1 MKNLFKCVLEILRCA
16 QDDILSVIEVMK
28 FFNTPLIKAIDAYTI
43 EHEPVA
49 SIDLMERAARALA
62 AAILER
68 YAGRSFAV
76 FAGPGN
82 NGGDGLAVARMLQ
95 GAGCDVAVW
104 LINPKGKLSPD
115 CAVNLERLQAAGVP
129 VTEVAD
135 AFIMP
140 ALAADVVVIDALFGS
155 GLDRPVVNGVFA
167 NVIRGI
173 DACSNDVVAIDM
185 PSGLLGGENEP
196 ALQLIVLATLTLTL
210 QFPKLSQLFAEN
222 EMFVG
227 ELQILE
233 IQLSQRAIEET
244 PSPFFYTCRDEI
256 KPLIRTRA
264 KHAHKGTFG
273 RALLV
278 AGSKGMAGASV
289 LAARAALRSGVGLL
303 TVHVPSC
310 NNAIVQGAVPEAMTS
325 IDSCE
330 CCFSDAIDTERYT
343 AVGVGPGLGQS
354 KESETALLALID
366 SCKAP
371 MVLDADALNIL
382 ARNPKYMQR
391 LPQGSVIT
399 PHVGEFARLFGETD
413 SSYVRLQA
421 AQAYAMTF
429 GVTIVLKGAYTV
441 IVTQMGTMH
450 FNSTGN
456 PGMATGGCGDVL
468 TGCILALMAQG
479 YAAPD
484 AARLAVYVH
493 GLAGDIAA
501 NEKGQ
506 IALVAGDIVDCLPR
520 AWRSLEEE
528 CVR

>member
-1 MKNLFKCVLEILRCA
+1 
-16 QDDILSVIEVMK
+16 MK

-49 SIDLMERAARALA
+49 SIDLMERAARTLT

-68 YAGRSFAV
+68 YAGREFAV
-76 FAGPGN
+76 FVGSGN
-82 NGGDGLAVARMLQ
+82 NGGDGLAVARMLH
-95 GAGCDVAVW
+95 GAGCKVAVW
-104 LINPKGKLSPD
+104 LIDPKGKLSPD
-115 CAVNLERLQAAGVP
+115 CAVNLERLQGIDVP
-129 VTEVAD
+129 VVPVCENFAMPSLSAD
-135 AFIMP
+135 TVI
-140 ALAADVVVIDALFGS
+140 IDALFGS
-155 GLDRPVVNGVFA
+155 GLDRPVVSGVFA

-173 DACSNDVVAIDM
+173 DACNNDVVAIDM

-227 ELQILE
+227 ELQILD
-233 IQLSQRAIEET
+233 IQLSQRAIDET
-244 PSPFFYTCRDEI
+244 PSPFSFTCKDDVL
-256 KPLIRTRA
+256 PLMRPRA

-303 TVHVPSC
+303 TMHVPSC

-325 IDSCE
+325 IDNSE
-330 CCFSDAIDTERYT
+330 CCFSDTIDTARYT
-343 AVGVGPGLGQS
+343 AVGVDPGLGQS
-354 KESETALLALID
+354 KESEAALLALID
-366 SCKAP
+366 GCKAP

-382 ARNPKYMQR
+382 ARNPKYMQC

-399 PHVGEFARLFGETD
+399 PHVGEFARLFGATD

-421 AQAYAMTF
+421 AQVYAMTF

-441 IVTQMGTMH
+441 VVTQMGTFH

-456 PGMATGGCGDVL
+456 PGMATGGCGDML
-468 TGCILALMAQG
+468 TGCILSLLAQG

-501 NEKGQ
+501 EEKGQ
-506 IALVAGDIVDCLPR
+506 MALVAGDIVESLPR

-528 CVR
+528 CRR

>member
-1 MKNLFKCVLEILRCA
+1 
-16 QDDILSVIEVMK
+16 MK

-49 SIDLMERAARALA
+49 SIDLMERAARALTA
-62 AAILER
+62 AVLER

-167 NVIRGI
+167 NVIRGV
-173 DACSNDVVAIDM
+173 DAVANEVVAIDM
-185 PSGLLGGENEP
+185 PSGLLGGNNEP
-196 ALQLIVLATLTLTL
+196 GLQLIVLATLTLTL

-227 ELQILE
+227 ELQILD
-233 IQLSQRAIEET
+233 IQLSQCAIDET
-244 PSPFFYTCRDEI
+244 PSPFFFTCKDDVL
-256 KPLIRTRA
+256 PLMKSRA
-264 KHAHKGTFG
+264 RHAHKGCFG

-278 AGSKGMAGASV
+278 AGSMGMAGASV
-289 LAARAALRSGVGLL
+289 LAARASLRSGVGLL
-303 TVHVPSC
+303 TAHIPSC
-310 NNAIVQGAVPEAMTS
+310 NNHIVQVAVPEAMTS
-325 IDSCE
+325 IDSNE
-330 CCFSDAIDTERYT
+330 CCFSDSIDTARYT

-354 KESETALLALID
+354 VDSEAALLALID
-366 SCKAP
+366 GCKVP

-382 ARNPKYMQR
+382 ARNPNICSACR
-391 LPQGSVIT
+391 
-399 PHVGEFARLFGETD
+399 R
-413 SSYVRLQA
+413 A
-421 AQAYAMTF
+421 A
-429 GVTIVLKGAYTV
+429 
-441 IVTQMGTMH
+441 
-450 FNSTGN
+450 
-456 PGMATGGCGDVL
+456 
-468 TGCILALMAQG
+468 
-479 YAAPD
+479 
-484 AARLAVYVH
+484 
-493 GLAGDIAA
+493 
-501 NEKGQ
+501 
-506 IALVAGDIVDCLPR
+506 
-520 AWRSLEEE
+520 
-528 CVR
+528 

>member
-1 MKNLFKCVLEILRCA
+1 
-16 QDDILSVIEVMK
+16 MK
-28 FFNTPLIKAIDAYTI
+28 FFNTPLIKAFDAYTI
-43 EHEPVA
+43 ENEPVA
-49 SIDLMERAARALA
+49 SIDLMERAARALT

-68 YAGRSFAV
+68 YAGREFVV

-82 NGGDGLAVARMLQ
+82 NGGDGLAVARMLND
-95 GAGCDVAVW
+95 AGCRVCVW

-115 CAVNLERLQAAGVP
+115 CAVNLERLQVTGVP
-129 VTEVAD
+129 IIQVAD
-135 AFIMP
+135 AFTMP
-140 ALAADVVVIDALFGS
+140 AIDTDAVIIDALFGS
-155 GLDRPVVNGVFA
+155 GLDRPVVSGIFA
-167 NVIRGI
+167 DVIRGI
-173 DACSNDVVAIDM
+173 DATPNDVVAIDM

-227 ELQILE
+227 ELQILD
-233 IQLSQRAIEET
+233 IGLSQRAIDET
-244 PSPFFYTCRDEI
+244 PSPFFFTCKDDVLPLM
-256 KPLIRTRA
+256 KPRA

-310 NNAIVQGAVPEAMTS
+310 NNPIVQVAVPEAMTS

-330 CCFSDAIDTERYT
+330 CCFSDAVDAEHYN
-343 AVGVGPGLGQS
+343 AVAVGPGLGQS
-354 KESETALLALID
+354 KESEAALLALID
-366 SCKAP
+366 NCKAP

-391 LPQGSVIT
+391 LPHGSVIT
-399 PHVGEFARLFGETD
+399 PHVGEFARLFGATD

-429 GVTIVLKGAYTV
+429 GVTIVLKGAHTV
-441 IVTQMGTMH
+441 VVTQLGTMH

-468 TGCILALMAQG
+468 TGCVLSLLAQG

-493 GLAGDIAA
+493 GFAGDLAA
-501 NEKGQ
+501 KEKGHT
-506 IALVAGDIVDCLPR
+506 ALVAGDIVDCLPR

-528 CVR
+528 CR

>member
-28 FFNTPLIKAIDAYTI
+28 FFNTPLIKVIDAYTI

-185 PSGLLGGENEP
+185 PSGLLGGDNEP

-227 ELQILE
+227 ELQILD
-233 IQLSQRAIEET
+233 IQLSQCAIDET
-244 PSPFFYTCRDEI
+244 PSPFFFTCKDDVL
-256 KPLIRTRA
+256 PLMKSRA
-264 KHAHKGTFG
+264 KHAHKGCFG

-278 AGSKGMAGASV
+278 AGSMGMAGASV
-289 LAARAALRSGVGLL
+289 LAARASLRSGVGLL

-310 NNAIVQGAVPEAMTS
+310 NNPVVQVAVPEAMTS
-325 IDSCE
+325 IDSNE
-330 CCFSDAIDTERYT
+330 CCFSDSIDTARYT

-354 KESETALLALID
+354 AESEAALLALID

-441 IVTQMGTMH
+441 VVTQLGTMH

-468 TGCILALMAQG
+468 TGCILALLAQG

-484 AARLAVYVH
+484 AARLAVYAH

-501 NEKGQ
+501 CEKGQ
-506 IALVAGDIVDCLPR
+506 MALVAGDIVDCLPR

-528 CVR
+528 CRR